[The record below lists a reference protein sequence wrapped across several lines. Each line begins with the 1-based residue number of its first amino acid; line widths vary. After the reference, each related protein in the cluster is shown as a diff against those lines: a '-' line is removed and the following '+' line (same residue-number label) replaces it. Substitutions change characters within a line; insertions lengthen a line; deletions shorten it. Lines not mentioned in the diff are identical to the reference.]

1 MGEKIRD
8 LGPIRIGSS
17 ELMIELNEGGNSREG
32 RLIHIQ
38 NRHFRYLLKEKYF
51 LQLASTLMRSKCE
64 MDYYKENKLA
74 GLNKKILPSVPFDSS
89 AEKETTAFMCR
100 SLDSAEI
107 PYRLVEVQKEIVT
120 FIVNNGSYKPFL
132 ELMKSS
138 PGLKKQEHLYSKRY
152 GYNFLYK
159 MRPFE
164 LYLKDKVYIEFFFQ
178 LPCKSLTPDTWMP
191 LHRSIQER
199 IWVMDTKNEAG
210 QPVIDLLDYFIFRL
224 CRAVFEREAFTEYDI
239 ELMQNNKAVIDS
251 SECRE
256 LLSEVFFNYTEKLI
270 EHIVNSEYT
279 KIIPS
284 FYSFKDY

>member
-38 NRHFRYLLKEKYF
+38 NKHFRYLLKEKYF
-51 LQLASTLMRSKCE
+51 LQMASTVMRSKCE
-64 MDYYKENKLA
+64 MEYYKQSKLA
-74 GLNKKILPSVPFDSS
+74 GLNDKILPSAPFDDTR
-89 AEKETTAFMCR
+89 EKETAAFMCR
-100 SLDSAEI
+100 MFDSAGI
-107 PYRLVEVQKEIVT
+107 PYRLLELQKDIIT
-120 FIVNNGSYKPFL
+120 FLINNGSYKSFF

-138 PGLKKQEHLYSKRY
+138 GSLKKQEHLYSKKY

-164 LYLKDKVYIEFFFQ
+164 LYLKDDIYVEFFFQ

-199 IWVMDTKNEAG
+199 IWDMHTKNEAD
-210 QPVIDLLDYFIFRL
+210 QPVIDVLDYFIFRL
-224 CRAVFEREAFTEYDI
+224 CRAVFEREALTEYDV
-239 ELMQNNKAVIDS
+239 ELMRNNKALIDS

-256 LLSEVFFNYTEKLI
+256 LLNEVFFNYTDKLI

-279 KIIPS
+279 QIIPS